1 MIQLSKG
8 LKAWQ
13 TSAFNEIMKDEIEH
27 LDAHN
32 LPLQQGLTHG
42 NYAFGENFTVM
53 IIDISET
60 ANSIRVKAGIFY
72 TSIIAGCSCA
82 DDPTPVD
89 EYAEYCEIQL
99 DINKKTANTSISLLS
114 G

>member
-13 TSAFNEIMKDEIEH
+13 TSAFNEVVKDEIEH
-27 LDAHN
+27 LDAN
-32 LPLQQGLTHG
+32 TLLLQQGLTHG
-42 NYAFGENFTVM
+42 SYALGENITAM
-53 IIDISET
+53 ITDTSET
-60 ANSIRVKAGIFY
+60 ANFIQVKAGIFY

-99 DINKKTANTSISLLS
+99 DIDKKTASTSISLL
-114 G
+114 